1 MLRLLVQPMD
11 ELSAYISY
19 ARTRI
24 SPTITEE
31 AGNEL
36 VKCYVTLRKAGE
48 DPRGN
53 DKEKRITA
61 TTRQLES
68 MIRLSEAHARMRFSS
83 LVELEDVREAFRL
96 MREAI
101 NTSARDP
108 TTGEID
114 MGLLDTGI
122 GRQQRRLR
130 GDMRKE
136 VLNLLDG
143 AGGTRGVRW
152 ADAFKTLEGQS
163 SVKIPSAE
171 FQEVIRELEQE
182 GLVKVVGERD
192 RRVIRRVE
200 GA

>member
-1 MLRLLVQPMD
+1 MD
-11 ELSAYISY
+11 ELAAYISY
-19 ARTRI
+19 ARSRI
-24 SPTITEE
+24 NPTITEE

-48 DPRGN
+48 DPRSA
-53 DKEKRITA
+53 ERRITA

-83 LVELEDVREAFRL
+83 LVELVDVREAFRL

-122 GRQQRRLR
+122 GRAQRRLR

-136 VLNLLDG
+136 VLSLLNG
-143 AGGTRGVRW
+143 SSGTRGVRW
-152 ADAFKTLEGQS
+152 AEAYKTLEGQS
-163 SVKIPSAE
+163 SAKVTPTE

-182 GLVKVVGERD
+182 GLVKVVGERE